1 MIAPVRKSITHV
13 LHRAEE
19 WIFANPKIVLALIFT
34 VTVCFAA
41 MLPRLRFYTDFAD
54 LLPQNHPYIQVYNR
68 LKENFGGANQI
79 VMAIEVERGTIFN
92 DETLK
97 LINDATQ
104 GIDNLP
110 SVNHNLV
117 SSLTHR
123 TARKVS
129 LSPEGGF
136 VSEPYYDA
144 QKPTRSVAELE
155 QLKKDVIANPTIY
168 GLLVSPDL
176 KAALIKAQLNEG
188 DIDYPKTFAALEQV
202 RAAVSAPGHKVYV
215 TGNPVLTGWVYTYL
229 HQIVVILAA
238 TLALLATL
246 LIVYF
251 RRLYGIALPL
261 LGIALS
267 SIWGLGFMSL
277 IGINL
282 EPLSLPIPFLIAA
295 RATSHGVQL
304 VVRYYEELAIV
315 KNGKQAARNAL
326 DALFRPGS
334 LAIIVDAVG
343 IAVLVLGAAPFNHKL
358 GIAAGFWGFSV
369 IFTVHF
375 MVPLALTVLPQP
387 KATENANQGVRNA
400 LGVLMAR
407 TGGTDGGARTILILT
422 LLGALGAVYF
432 VSKVQLGESEPG
444 SPLLHRTHD
453 YNVSTKA
460 INTLFPGSEELHVIA
475 RTDDK
480 GGIKRPEV
488 MAAIERF
495 QAHMLSDPA
504 LGGTKALPGVVRVVN
519 RLTHN
524 DDPRWMQIPD
534 NAEEVGGLMFAY
546 LASSP
551 IPGALK
557 EFVSPDE
564 NEADMVFYYKDH
576 QAATVARIDALA
588 KEGIAAIEHDVPGL
602 HIELGGGI
610 IGVTAAANQALHT
623 DHMIIIPAVMLIAFV
638 LVMAYYQSLHAGW
651 LMVLP
656 MLFAT
661 LMTYAYMGAANI
673 GINVNT
679 VPVIAVGVGVGI
691 DYAVYFMDRIREEMA
706 RTHSIHRAVVNAVAT
721 TGYAVSFTAAT
732 LIAGVVLW
740 IFMSDLRFQSDAAVL
755 LSFMLIVNAIAAM
768 LIVPAWCVVFRP
780 HFVVA
785 THYDADG
792 VLEEDEDAL
801 APPSPA
807 PRAGAMPAGAAAGRD
822 NSNDEEGQQAAV
834 NISPITTHA
843 RSA

>member
-1 MIAPVRKSITHV
+1 MFSTIRKHITHG

-19 WIFANPKIVLALIFT
+19 WIFANPKIVLGLILT
-34 VTVCFAA
+34 ATLLFATQ
-41 MLPRLRFYTDFAD
+41 LPKLRIYSDFAD
-54 LLPQNHPYIQVYNR
+54 LLPQNHSYIQVYNR
-68 LKENFGGANQI
+68 IKENFGGANMI
-79 VMAIEVERGTIFN
+79 VMAVEVEDGTIFN
-92 DETLK
+92 DTTLA
-97 LINDATQ
+97 LIHEATQ
-104 GIDNLP
+104 GVDSLP
-110 SVNHNLV
+110 GVNHNLV

-123 TARKVS
+123 TARKVY
-129 LSPEGGF
+129 LSPEGSF
-136 VSEPYYDA
+136 VSEPYYDP
-144 QKPTRSVAELE
+144 QRPQHSVAELE
-155 QLKKDVIANPTIY
+155 RLKKDVLASPTLY
-168 GLLVSPDL
+168 GLMVSPDL

-188 DIDYPKTFAALEQV
+188 DIDYVRTFTALQKV
-202 RAAVSAPGHKVYV
+202 REAVSQPGHRIHV

-229 HQIVVILAA
+229 NQILAILA
-238 TLALLATL
+238 WTLALITL
-246 LIVYF
+246 LLILYF
-251 RRLYGIALPL
+251 RRFYGIALPL

-277 IGINL
+277 VGINL

-315 KNGKQAARNAL
+315 KSGKQAARNAL

-343 IAVLVLGAAPFNHKL
+343 IAVLVLGAAPFNYKL

-387 KATENANQGVRNA
+387 RRVENANQGVRNA
-400 LGVLMAR
+400 LGLFMAR
-407 TGGTDGGARTILILT
+407 TGGTDGGARTILLLALIG
-422 LLGALGAVYF
+422 LLGGSYF
-432 VSKVQLGESEPG
+432 ISRVQLGESEPG
-444 SPLLHRTHD
+444 SPLLARDHD
-453 YNVSTKA
+453 YNVSTKT
-460 INTLFPGSEELHVIA
+460 INDLFPGSEELHVVA
-475 RTDDK
+475 RTEAK

-495 QAHMLSDPA
+495 QAHMLADPA
-504 LGGTKALPGVVRVVN
+504 LGGTKAIPGVVRVVN

-524 DDPRWMQIPD
+524 DDPRWLQIPD
-534 NAEEVGGLMFAY
+534 NAEEVGGLMFTY
-546 LASSP
+546 MASSP

-557 EFVSPDE
+557 EFISPDE
-564 NEADMVFYYKDH
+564 NEANMVFYYKDH
-576 QAATVARIDALA
+576 QAATIARVVALA
-588 KEGIAAIEHDVPGL
+588 EEGVKRIQGEVPGL
-602 HIELGGGI
+602 SIELGGGI

-623 DHMIIIPAVMLIAFV
+623 DHMIIIPMVMLIAFV
-638 LVMAYYQSLHAGW
+638 LVMAYYQSVHAGV
-651 LMVLP
+651 LMVVP

-706 RTHSIHRAVVNAVAT
+706 AAGNIHRAVINAVAT

-768 LIVPAWCVVFRP
+768 LIVPAWCVVFKP

-785 THYDADG
+785 THYDEDG
-792 VLEEDEDAL
+792 VLEED
-801 APPSPA
+801 
-807 PRAGAMPAGAAAGRD
+807 RAAA
-822 NSNDEEGQQAAV
+822 
-834 NISPITTHA
+834 
-843 RSA
+843 

>member
-1 MIAPVRKSITHV
+1 MIAPIRKSITHS
-13 LHRAEE
+13 LHKAEE
-19 WIFANPKIVLALIFT
+19 WIFANPKIVLSLIFLAT
-34 VTVCFAA
+34 LVFAA
-41 MLPRLRFYTDFAD
+41 ALPKLRIYSDFSD
-54 LLPQNHPYIQVYNR
+54 LLPQEHSYIQTYNR
-68 LKENFGGANQI
+68 IKENFGGANMI
-79 VMAIEVERGTIFN
+79 VMAIEVEQGTIFN
-92 DETLK
+92 NDTLK
-97 LINDATQ
+97 LVHEATQ
-104 GIDNLP
+104 GVDNLP

-123 TARKVS
+123 TARKVF
-129 LSPEGGF
+129 LSPEGSF
-136 VSEPYYDA
+136 VSQPYYDPAKNYSADELA
-144 QKPTRSVAELE
+144 QMQR
-155 QLKKDVIANPTIY
+155 DVIANPNLF
-168 GLLVSPDL
+168 GLMVSPDF
-176 KAALIKAQLNEG
+176 KAALIKAQLNESEL
-188 DIDYPKTFAALEQV
+188 DYVETFAALQKV
-202 RAAVSAPGHKVYV
+202 RDTLARGGHKVHV

-229 HQIVVILAA
+229 DQIVQILAW

-267 SIWGLGFMSL
+267 SIWGLGFMAMA
-277 IGINL
+277 GINL

-343 IAVLVLGAAPFNHKL
+343 IAVLVLGAAPFNYKL
-358 GIAAGFWGFSV
+358 GLAAGFWGFSV

-387 KATENANQGVRNA
+387 KTMENANEGVRNF
-400 LGVLMAR
+400 LGNAMAR
-407 TGGTDGGARTILILT
+407 TGGTDGGARAILFASLACVVV
-422 LLGALGAVYF
+422 GSWYVA
-432 VSKVQLGESEPG
+432 KVQLGESEPG
-444 SPLLHRTHD
+444 SPLLNRDHD
-453 YNVSTKA
+453 YNVSTAA
-460 INTLFPGSEELHVIA
+460 INTLFPGSEELHIVA
-475 RTDDK
+475 RTEEK

-488 MAAIERF
+488 MHAIERF
-495 QAHMLSDPA
+495 QAHMLSDPT
-504 LGGTKALPGVVRVVN
+504 LGGARALPGVVRVVN
-519 RLTHN
+519 QLTHN
-524 DDPRWMQIPD
+524 DDPRWAQIPD
-534 NAEEVGGLMFAY
+534 NADEVGGLMFAY
-546 LASSP
+546 MASSP

-557 EFVSPDE
+557 EYINPDE
-564 NEADMVFYYKDH
+564 NEANMVFFYKDH
-576 QAATVARIDALA
+576 QAETINRVVALAEEGKARIEA
-588 KEGIAAIEHDVPGL
+588 EVPGL
-602 HIELGGGI
+602 KIELGGGI

-623 DHMIIIPAVMLIAFV
+623 DHMIIIPAVMLLAFF

-661 LMTYAYMGAANI
+661 VMTYAYMGWADI
-673 GINVNT
+673 GISVNT

-706 RTHSIHRAVVNAVAT
+706 VTRNIHRAVVNAVAT

-732 LIAGVVLW
+732 LIAGVVMW

-755 LSFMLIVNAIAAM
+755 LSFMLVVNALAAM

-785 THYDADG
+785 THYDEDG
-792 VLEEDEDAL
+792 VLEEDDT
-801 APPSPA
+801 
-807 PRAGAMPAGAAAGRD
+807 PREVARAAA
-822 NSNDEEGQQAAV
+822 
-834 NISPITTHA
+834 
-843 RSA
+843 

>member
-1 MIAPVRKSITHV
+1 MR
-13 LHRAEE
+13 E
-19 WIFANPKIVLALIFT
+19 
-34 VTVCFAA
+34 
-41 MLPRLRFYTDFAD
+41 
-54 LLPQNHPYIQVYNR
+54 
-68 LKENFGGANQI
+68 
-79 VMAIEVERGTIFN
+79 AIS
-92 DETLK
+92 K
-97 LINDATQ
+97 
-104 GIDNLP
+104 
-110 SVNHNLV
+110 
-117 SSLTHR
+117 
-123 TARKVS
+123 
-129 LSPEGGF
+129 
-136 VSEPYYDA
+136 
-144 QKPTRSVAELE
+144 
-155 QLKKDVIANPTIY
+155 
-168 GLLVSPDL
+168 
-176 KAALIKAQLNEG
+176 
-188 DIDYPKTFAALEQV
+188 
-202 RAAVSAPGHKVYV
+202 PGHQIHV

-229 HQIVVILAA
+229 NQIIAILAW
-238 TLALLATL
+238 TLALLAAL
-246 LIVYF
+246 LILYF

-267 SIWGLGFMSL
+267 SIWGLGFMAL
-277 IGINL
+277 VGINL

-304 VVRYYEELAIV
+304 VVRYYEELARTHS
-315 KNGKQAARNAL
+315 GKQAARNAL

-334 LAIIVDAVG
+334 LAIIVDAIG
-343 IAVLVLGAAPFNHKL
+343 IAVLVLGAAPFNYKL

-387 KATENANQGVRNA
+387 KKMENANQGVRNF
-400 LGVLMAR
+400 LGSMMAA
-407 TGGTDGGARTILILT
+407 TGGTDGGARSILILA
-422 LLGALGAVYF
+422 LIGALGGSYF
-432 VSKVQLGESEPG
+432 ISRVQLGESEPG
-444 SPLLHRTHD
+444 SPLLHRDHD
-453 YNVSTKA
+453 YNLSTKA
-460 INTLFPGSEELHVIA
+460 INTLFPGSEELHVAA
-475 RTDDK
+475 RTDEK

-495 QAHMLSDPA
+495 QAHMLSDPT
-504 LGGTKALPGVVRVVN
+504 LGGTKAIPGVVRVVN

-524 DDPRWMQIPD
+524 DDPRWMQLPD

-564 NEADMVFYYKDH
+564 NEANMVFYYKDH
-576 QAATVARIDALA
+576 QAATIARVVALA
-588 KEGIAAIEHDVPGL
+588 EEGKKQIEAEVPGL

-610 IGVTAAANQALHT
+610 IGVTAAANQALHV
-623 DHMIIIPAVMLIAFV
+623 DHMKIIPAVMIIAFV
-638 LVMAYYQSLHAGW
+638 LVAIYYSSIHAGW

-661 LMTYAYMGAANI
+661 LMTYAYMGAADI

-706 RTHSIHRAVVNAVAT
+706 ATRNIHQAVINAVAT

-732 LIAGVVLW
+732 LIAGVVMW

-785 THYDADG
+785 THYDEDG
-792 VLEEDEDAL
+792 VLVEEDEERKAE
-801 APPSPA
+801 AV
-807 PRAGAMPAGAAAGRD
+807 RAAA
-822 NSNDEEGQQAAV
+822 
-834 NISPITTHA
+834 
-843 RSA
+843 

>member
-1 MIAPVRKSITHV
+1 MIAPIRKSITHS
-13 LHRAEE
+13 LHKAEE
-19 WIFANPKIVLALIFT
+19 WIFANPKIVLSLIFLAT
-34 VTVCFAA
+34 LVFAA
-41 MLPRLRFYTDFAD
+41 ALPKLRIYSDFSD
-54 LLPQNHPYIQVYNR
+54 LLPQEHSYIQTYNR
-68 LKENFGGANQI
+68 IKENFGGANMI
-79 VMAIEVERGTIFN
+79 VMAIEVEQGTIFN
-92 DETLK
+92 NDTLK
-97 LINDATQ
+97 LVHEATQ
-104 GIDNLP
+104 GVDNLP

-123 TARKVS
+123 TARKVF
-129 LSPEGGF
+129 LSPEGSF
-136 VSEPYYDA
+136 VSQPYYDPAKNYSADELA
-144 QKPTRSVAELE
+144 QMQR
-155 QLKKDVIANPTIY
+155 DVIANPNLY
-168 GLLVSPDL
+168 GLMVSPDF
-176 KAALIKAQLNEG
+176 KAALIKAQLNESEL
-188 DIDYPKTFAALEQV
+188 DYVETFAALQKV
-202 RAAVSAPGHKVYV
+202 RDTLARDGHKVHV

-229 HQIVVILAA
+229 DQIVQILAW

-267 SIWGLGFMSL
+267 SIWGLGFMAMA
-277 IGINL
+277 GINL

-315 KNGKQAARNAL
+315 KNGRQAARNAL

-343 IAVLVLGAAPFNHKL
+343 IAVLVLGAAPFNYKL
-358 GIAAGFWGFSV
+358 GLAAGFWGFSV

-387 KATENANQGVRNA
+387 KTMENANEGVRNF
-400 LGVLMAR
+400 LGNAMAR
-407 TGGTDGGARTILILT
+407 TGGTDGGARAILFASLACVVV
-422 LLGALGAVYF
+422 GSWYVA
-432 VSKVQLGESEPG
+432 KVQLGESEPG
-444 SPLLHRTHD
+444 SPLLNRDHD
-453 YNVSTKA
+453 YNVSTAA
-460 INTLFPGSEELHVIA
+460 INTLFPGSEELHIVA
-475 RTDDK
+475 RTEEK

-488 MAAIERF
+488 MHAIERF
-495 QAHMLSDPA
+495 QAHMLSDPT
-504 LGGTKALPGVVRVVN
+504 LGGARALPGVVRVVN
-519 RLTHN
+519 QLTHN
-524 DDPRWMQIPD
+524 DDPRWAQIPD
-534 NAEEVGGLMFAY
+534 NADEVGGLMFAY
-546 LASSP
+546 MASSP

-557 EFVSPDE
+557 EYVSPDE
-564 NEADMVFYYKDH
+564 NEANMVFFYKDH
-576 QAATVARIDALA
+576 QAETINRVVALAEEGKARIEA
-588 KEGIAAIEHDVPGL
+588 EVPGL
-602 HIELGGGI
+602 KIELGGGI

-623 DHMIIIPAVMLIAFV
+623 DHMIIIPAVMLLAFL

-661 LMTYAYMGAANI
+661 VMTYAYMGWADI
-673 GINVNT
+673 GISVNT

-706 RTHSIHRAVVNAVAT
+706 VTRNIHRAVVNAVAT

-732 LIAGVVLW
+732 LIAGVVMW

-755 LSFMLIVNAIAAM
+755 LSFMLVVNALAAM

-785 THYDADG
+785 THYDEDG
-792 VLEEDEDAL
+792 VLEEDD
-801 APPSPA
+801 A
-807 PRAGAMPAGAAAGRD
+807 PRDVARAAA
-822 NSNDEEGQQAAV
+822 
-834 NISPITTHA
+834 
-843 RSA
+843 

>member
-1 MIAPVRKSITHV
+1 MIAPIRKSITHT
-13 LHRAEE
+13 LHKAEE
-19 WIFANPKIVLALIFT
+19 WIFANPKIVLSLIFL
-34 VTVCFAA
+34 VTLAFAA
-41 MLPRLRFYTDFAD
+41 ALPKLRIYSDFSD
-54 LLPQNHPYIQVYNR
+54 LLPQEHSYIQTYNR
-68 LKENFGGANQI
+68 IKENFGGANMI
-79 VMAIEVERGTIFN
+79 VMAIEVEQGTIFHN
-92 DETLK
+92 DTLK
-97 LINDATQ
+97 LVHEATQ
-104 GIDNLP
+104 GVDNLP

-123 TARKVS
+123 TARKVF
-129 LSPEGGF
+129 LSPEGSF
-136 VSEPYYDA
+136 VSQPYYDPAKTYSADELA
-144 QKPTRSVAELE
+144 QMQR
-155 QLKKDVIANPTIY
+155 DVIANPNLF
-168 GLLVSPDL
+168 GLMVSPDF
-176 KAALIKAQLNEG
+176 KAALIKAQLNESEL
-188 DIDYPKTFAALEQV
+188 DYVETFAALQKV
-202 RAAVSAPGHKVYV
+202 RDTLARDGHKVHV

-229 HQIVVILAA
+229 DQIVQILAW

-267 SIWGLGFMSL
+267 SIWGLGFMAL
-277 IGINL
+277 AGINL

-315 KNGKQAARNAL
+315 KNGRQAARNAL

-343 IAVLVLGAAPFNHKL
+343 IAVLVLGAAPFNYKL
-358 GIAAGFWGFSV
+358 GLAAGFWGFSV

-387 KATENANQGVRNA
+387 KTMENANEGVRNF
-400 LGVLMAR
+400 LGNAMAR
-407 TGGTDGGARTILILT
+407 TGGTDGGARAILFASLACVVV
-422 LLGALGAVYF
+422 GSWYVA
-432 VSKVQLGESEPG
+432 KVQLGESEPG
-444 SPLLHRTHD
+444 SPLLNRDHD
-453 YNVSTKA
+453 YNVSTAA
-460 INTLFPGSEELHVIA
+460 INTLFPGSEELHIVA
-475 RTDDK
+475 RTEEK

-488 MAAIERF
+488 MHAIERF
-495 QAHMLSDPA
+495 QAHMLSDPT
-504 LGGTKALPGVVRVVN
+504 LGGARALPGVVRVVN
-519 RLTHN
+519 QLTHN
-524 DDPRWMQIPD
+524 DDPRWAQIPD
-534 NAEEVGGLMFAY
+534 NADEVGGLMFAY
-546 LASSP
+546 MASSP

-557 EFVSPDE
+557 EYINPDE
-564 NEADMVFYYKDH
+564 NEANMVFFYKDH
-576 QAATVARIDALA
+576 QAETINRVVALAEEGKARIEA
-588 KEGIAAIEHDVPGL
+588 EVPGL
-602 HIELGGGI
+602 KIELGGGI

-623 DHMIIIPAVMLIAFV
+623 DHMIIIPAVMLLAFF

-661 LMTYAYMGAANI
+661 VMTYAYMGWADI
-673 GINVNT
+673 GISVNT

-706 RTHSIHRAVVNAVAT
+706 VTRNIHRAVVNAVAT

-732 LIAGVVLW
+732 LIAGVVMW

-755 LSFMLIVNAIAAM
+755 LSFMLVVNALAAM

-785 THYDADG
+785 THYDEDG
-792 VLEEDEDAL
+792 VLEEDD
-801 APPSPA
+801 A
-807 PRAGAMPAGAAAGRD
+807 PREVARAAA
-822 NSNDEEGQQAAV
+822 
-834 NISPITTHA
+834 
-843 RSA
+843 

>member
-1 MIAPVRKSITHV
+1 MIAPIRKSITHT
-13 LHRAEE
+13 LHKAEG
-19 WIFANPKIVLALIFT
+19 WIFANPKIVLSMIFL
-34 VTVCFAA
+34 VTLAFAA
-41 MLPRLRFYTDFAD
+41 ALPKLRIYSDFSD
-54 LLPQNHPYIQVYNR
+54 LLPQEHSYIKTYNR
-68 LKENFGGANQI
+68 IKENFGGANMI
-79 VMAIEVERGTIFN
+79 VMAIEVEQGTIFN
-92 DETLK
+92 NDTLK
-97 LINDATQ
+97 LVHEATQ
-104 GIDNLP
+104 GVDNLP

-123 TARKVS
+123 TARKVF
-129 LSPEGGF
+129 LSPEGSF
-136 VSEPYYDA
+136 VSQPYYDPAKTYSADELA
-144 QKPTRSVAELE
+144 QMQR
-155 QLKKDVIANPTIY
+155 DVIANPNLY
-168 GLLVSPDL
+168 GLMVSPDF
-176 KAALIKAQLNEG
+176 KAALIKAQLNESEL
-188 DIDYPKTFAALEQV
+188 DYVETFAALQTV
-202 RAAVSAPGHKVYV
+202 RDTLARDGHKVHV

-229 HQIVVILAA
+229 DQIVQILGW

-267 SIWGLGFMSL
+267 SIWGLGFMAMA
-277 IGINL
+277 GINL

-343 IAVLVLGAAPFNHKL
+343 IAVLVLGAAPFNYKL
-358 GIAAGFWGFSV
+358 GLAAGFWGFSV

-387 KATENANQGVRNA
+387 KTMENANEGVRNF
-400 LGVLMAR
+400 LGNAMAR
-407 TGGTDGGARTILILT
+407 TGGTDGGARAILFASLACVVV
-422 LLGALGAVYF
+422 GSWYVA
-432 VSKVQLGESEPG
+432 KVQLGESEPG
-444 SPLLHRTHD
+444 SPLLNRDHD
-453 YNVSTKA
+453 YNVSTAA
-460 INTLFPGSEELHVIA
+460 INTLFPGSEELHIVA
-475 RTDDK
+475 RTEEK

-488 MAAIERF
+488 MHAIERF
-495 QAHMLSDPA
+495 QAHMLSDPT
-504 LGGTKALPGVVRVVN
+504 LGGARALPGVVRVVN
-519 RLTHN
+519 QLTHN
-524 DDPRWMQIPD
+524 DDPRWAQIPD
-534 NAEEVGGLMFAY
+534 NADEVGGLMFAY
-546 LASSP
+546 MASSP

-557 EFVSPDE
+557 EYINPDE
-564 NEADMVFYYKDH
+564 NEANMVFFYKDH
-576 QAATVARIDALA
+576 QAETINRVVALAEEGKARIEA
-588 KEGIAAIEHDVPGL
+588 EVPGL
-602 HIELGGGI
+602 KIELGGGI

-623 DHMIIIPAVMLIAFV
+623 DHMIIIPTVMLLAFL

-661 LMTYAYMGAANI
+661 VMTYAYMGWADI
-673 GINVNT
+673 GISVNT

-706 RTHSIHRAVVNAVAT
+706 VTRNIHRAVVNAVAT

-732 LIAGVVLW
+732 LIAGVVMW

-755 LSFMLIVNAIAAM
+755 LSFMLVVNALAAM

-785 THYDADG
+785 THYDEDG
-792 VLEEDEDAL
+792 VLEEDD
-801 APPSPA
+801 A
-807 PRAGAMPAGAAAGRD
+807 PREVGRAAA
-822 NSNDEEGQQAAV
+822 
-834 NISPITTHA
+834 
-843 RSA
+843 

>member
-1 MIAPVRKSITHV
+1 MIAPIRKSITHT
-13 LHRAEE
+13 LHKAEE
-19 WIFANPKIVLALIFT
+19 WIFANPKIVLSLIFL
-34 VTVCFAA
+34 VTLVFAA
-41 MLPRLRFYTDFAD
+41 ALPKLRIYSDFSD
-54 LLPQNHPYIQVYNR
+54 LLPQEHSYIQTYNR
-68 LKENFGGANQI
+68 IKENFGGANMI
-79 VMAIEVERGTIFN
+79 VMAIEVEQGTIFN
-92 DETLK
+92 NDTLK
-97 LINDATQ
+97 LVHEATQ
-104 GIDNLP
+104 GVDNLP

-123 TARKVS
+123 TARKVF
-129 LSPEGGF
+129 LSPEGSF
-136 VSEPYYDA
+136 VSQPYYDPAKNYSADELA
-144 QKPTRSVAELE
+144 QMQR
-155 QLKKDVIANPTIY
+155 DVIANPNLF
-168 GLLVSPDL
+168 GLMVSPDF
-176 KAALIKAQLNEG
+176 KAALIKAQLNESEL
-188 DIDYPKTFAALEQV
+188 DYVETFAALQKV
-202 RAAVSAPGHKVYV
+202 RDTLARDGHKVHV

-229 HQIVVILAA
+229 DQIVQILAW

-267 SIWGLGFMSL
+267 SIWGLGFMAMA
-277 IGINL
+277 GINL

-343 IAVLVLGAAPFNHKL
+343 IAVLVLGAAPFNYKL
-358 GIAAGFWGFSV
+358 GLAAGFWGFSV

-387 KATENANQGVRNA
+387 KTMENANEGVRNF
-400 LGVLMAR
+400 LGNAMAR
-407 TGGTDGGARTILILT
+407 TGGTDGGARAILFASLACVVV
-422 LLGALGAVYF
+422 GSWYVA
-432 VSKVQLGESEPG
+432 KVQLGESEPG
-444 SPLLHRTHD
+444 SPLLNRDHD
-453 YNVSTKA
+453 YNVSTAA
-460 INTLFPGSEELHVIA
+460 INTLFPGSEELHIVA
-475 RTDDK
+475 RTEEK

-488 MAAIERF
+488 MHAIERF
-495 QAHMLSDPA
+495 QAHMLSDPT
-504 LGGTKALPGVVRVVN
+504 LGGARALPGVVRVVN
-519 RLTHN
+519 QLTHN
-524 DDPRWMQIPD
+524 DDPRWAQIPD
-534 NAEEVGGLMFAY
+534 NADEVGGLMFAY
-546 LASSP
+546 MASSP

-557 EFVSPDE
+557 EYINPDE
-564 NEADMVFYYKDH
+564 NEANMVFFYKDH
-576 QAATVARIDALA
+576 QAETINRVVALAEEGKARIEA
-588 KEGIAAIEHDVPGL
+588 EVPGL
-602 HIELGGGI
+602 KIELGGGI

-623 DHMIIIPAVMLIAFV
+623 DHMIIIPAVMLLAFF

-661 LMTYAYMGAANI
+661 VMTYAYMGWADI
-673 GINVNT
+673 GISVNT

-706 RTHSIHRAVVNAVAT
+706 VTRNIHRAVVNAVAT

-732 LIAGVVLW
+732 LIAGVVMW

-755 LSFMLIVNAIAAM
+755 LSFMLVVNALAAM

-785 THYDADG
+785 THYDEDG
-792 VLEEDEDAL
+792 VLEEDD
-801 APPSPA
+801 A
-807 PRAGAMPAGAAAGRD
+807 PRDVARAAA
-822 NSNDEEGQQAAV
+822 
-834 NISPITTHA
+834 
-843 RSA
+843 

>member
-1 MIAPVRKSITHV
+1 MIAPIRKSITHT
-13 LHRAEE
+13 LHKAEE
-19 WIFANPKIVLALIFT
+19 WIFANPKIVLSLIFL
-34 VTVCFAA
+34 VTLAFAA
-41 MLPRLRFYTDFAD
+41 ALPKLRIYSDFSD
-54 LLPQNHPYIQVYNR
+54 LLPQEHSYIQTYNR
-68 LKENFGGANQI
+68 IKENFGGANMI
-79 VMAIEVERGTIFN
+79 VMAIEVEQGTIFN
-92 DETLK
+92 NDTLK
-97 LINDATQ
+97 LVHEATQ
-104 GIDNLP
+104 GVDNLP

-123 TARKVS
+123 TARKVF
-129 LSPEGGF
+129 LSPEGSF
-136 VSEPYYDA
+136 VSQPYYDPAKTYSADELA
-144 QKPTRSVAELE
+144 QMQR
-155 QLKKDVIANPTIY
+155 DVIANPNLY
-168 GLLVSPDL
+168 GLMVSPDF
-176 KAALIKAQLNEG
+176 KAALIKAQLNESEL
-188 DIDYPKTFAALEQV
+188 DYVETFAALQTV
-202 RAAVSAPGHKVYV
+202 RDTLARDGHKVHV

-229 HQIVVILAA
+229 DQIVQILAW

-267 SIWGLGFMSL
+267 SIWGLGFMAL
-277 IGINL
+277 AGINL

-315 KNGKQAARNAL
+315 KNGRQAARNAL

-343 IAVLVLGAAPFNHKL
+343 IAVLVLGAAPFNYKL
-358 GIAAGFWGFSV
+358 GLAAGFWGFSV

-387 KATENANQGVRNA
+387 KTMENANEGVRNF
-400 LGVLMAR
+400 LGNAMAR
-407 TGGTDGGARTILILT
+407 TGGTDGGARAILFASLACVVV
-422 LLGALGAVYF
+422 GSWYVA
-432 VSKVQLGESEPG
+432 KVQLGESEPG
-444 SPLLHRTHD
+444 SPLLNRDHD
-453 YNVSTKA
+453 YNVSTAA
-460 INTLFPGSEELHVIA
+460 INTLFPGSEELHIVA
-475 RTDDK
+475 RTEEK

-488 MAAIERF
+488 MHAIERF
-495 QAHMLSDPA
+495 QAHMLSDPT
-504 LGGTKALPGVVRVVN
+504 LGGARALPGVVRVVN
-519 RLTHN
+519 QLTHN
-524 DDPRWMQIPD
+524 DDPRWAQIPD
-534 NAEEVGGLMFAY
+534 NADEVGGLMFAY
-546 LASSP
+546 MASSP

-557 EFVSPDE
+557 EYINPDE
-564 NEADMVFYYKDH
+564 NEANMVFFYKDH
-576 QAATVARIDALA
+576 QAETINRVVALAEEGKARIEA
-588 KEGIAAIEHDVPGL
+588 EVPGL
-602 HIELGGGI
+602 KIELGGGI

-623 DHMIIIPAVMLIAFV
+623 DHMIIIPAVMLLAFF

-661 LMTYAYMGAANI
+661 VMTYAYMGWADI
-673 GINVNT
+673 GISVNT

-706 RTHSIHRAVVNAVAT
+706 VTRNIHRAVVNAVAT

-732 LIAGVVLW
+732 LIAGVVMW

-755 LSFMLIVNAIAAM
+755 LSFMLVVNALAAM

-785 THYDADG
+785 THYDEDG
-792 VLEEDEDAL
+792 VLEEDD
-801 APPSPA
+801 A
-807 PRAGAMPAGAAAGRD
+807 PREVARAAA
-822 NSNDEEGQQAAV
+822 
-834 NISPITTHA
+834 
-843 RSA
+843 

>member
-1 MIAPVRKSITHV
+1 
-13 LHRAEE
+13 
-19 WIFANPKIVLALIFT
+19 
-34 VTVCFAA
+34 
-41 MLPRLRFYTDFAD
+41 
-54 LLPQNHPYIQVYNR
+54 
-68 LKENFGGANQI
+68 
-79 VMAIEVERGTIFN
+79 
-92 DETLK
+92 
-97 LINDATQ
+97 
-104 GIDNLP
+104 
-110 SVNHNLV
+110 
-117 SSLTHR
+117 
-123 TARKVS
+123 
-129 LSPEGGF
+129 
-136 VSEPYYDA
+136 
-144 QKPTRSVAELE
+144 
-155 QLKKDVIANPTIY
+155 
-168 GLLVSPDL
+168 LVSPDL
-176 KAALIKAQLNEG
+176 KAALIKVQLNES
-188 DIDYPKTFAALEQV
+188 DVDYQKTFEELQKV
-202 RAAVSAPGHKVYV
+202 RAATTQPGHKVYV

-229 HQIVVILAA
+229 NQIVTILAY

-251 RRLYGIALPL
+251 RRFYGIALPL

-267 SIWGLGFMSL
+267 SVWGLGFMAL
-277 IGINL
+277 MGINL

-304 VVRYYEELAIV
+304 VVRYYEELAITH
-315 KNGKQAARNAL
+315 NGKKAARNAL

-334 LAIIVDAVG
+334 LAIIVDAIG

-387 KATENANQGVRNA
+387 KKMENANQGVRNF
-400 LGVLMAR
+400 LGALMAK
-407 TGGTDGGARTILILT
+407 TGGTSSGARTILLLT
-422 LLGALGAVYF
+422 AIGLLGGSWF
-432 VSKVQLGESEPG
+432 IGKVQLGESEPG
-444 SPLLHRTHD
+444 SPLLHHNHD
-453 YNVSTKA
+453 FNLSTKA

-475 RTDDK
+475 RTDEK

-495 QAHMLSDPA
+495 QAHMLSDPG
-504 LGGTKALPGVVRVVN
+504 LGGTKAIPGVVRVVN

-524 DDPRWMQIPD
+524 DDPRWMQLPD

-546 LASSP
+546 MASSP

-557 EFVSPDE
+557 EFVTPDE

-576 QAATVARIDALA
+576 QAETIRRIVAVA
-588 KEGIAAIEHDVPGL
+588 EQGIKQIESEVPGL

-610 IGVTAAANQALHT
+610 IGVTAAGNQALHT
-623 DHMIIIPAVMLIAFV
+623 DHMIIIPAVMILAFL

-673 GINVNT
+673 GISVNT

-706 RTHSIHRAVVNAVAT
+706 ATRDIHQAVIRAVAT

-732 LIAGVVLW
+732 LIAGVVMW

-768 LIVPAWCVVFRP
+768 LIVPAWCVVFKP

-792 VLEEDEDAL
+792 VLEEDA
-801 APPSPA
+801 S
-807 PRAGAMPAGAAAGRD
+807 AAECAK
-822 NSNDEEGQQAAV
+822 AA
-834 NISPITTHA
+834 
-843 RSA
+843 